1 MRIMRSLVAAGTVA
15 AAAIGLAVA
24 PAMADPVNSH
34 YKTVTPKAYDV
45 IGVGS
50 DTTQY
55 LLDQLTVNYNA
66 AQAKKKIANSPTH
79 PYIYSW
85 DAENPKNPN
94 STTVQNI
101 KVKPGCKAEARPNSS
116 GQGIT
121 ALSTFGRTKYTYKG
135 KKKTAPCDDFA
146 RASRG
151 YKSGDP
157 LPTKGGAEFVIL
169 GEDAITYSVPTGG
182 YAPNNLTPSQ
192 LAEIFSCKVP
202 AVGSYAANTW
212 GALGVTTNPTIA
224 NSVIDPIYPES
235 ASGTLSF
242 WIAALGIS
250 SLGTSEPTC
259 SSAAA
264 AGVTPPEENEGTNAD
279 FYNSNNKA
287 DGINPNVV
295 YLYSVG
301 NYISQ
306 KYHSKACGGA
316 RTGSQNH
323 FGCNQTGILHLD
335 SISDVAPISGS
346 GAKAAINPSF
356 YSLSGVAG
364 TFGRYLYDVVPY
376 STSTK
381 NHIPAY
387 LQKFFNPSSGP
398 FAKKVKGY
406 FCSAAAQAVIKSYGF
421 RSAGAACGAV
431 AG

>member
-24 PAMADPVNSH
+24 PAMADPVNNH
-34 YKTVTPKAYDV
+34 YKSVTPKPYDI

-50 DTTQY
+50 DTTQNV
-55 LLDQLTVNYNA
+55 LDQLTVNYDA
-66 AQAKKKIANSPTH
+66 AQAKRKVANSPTN

-94 STTVQNI
+94 STAIQNI

-121 ALSTFGRTKYTYKG
+121 ALSTFGNTKYTYK
-135 KKKTAPCDDFA
+135 KKKHTAPCVNFA

-157 LPTKGGAEFVIL
+157 LPTKGGAEFVIV
-169 GEDAITYSVPTGG
+169 GEDAITYATPTGG

-192 LAEIFSCKVP
+192 LAEIFSCNVP
-202 AVGSYAANTW
+202 AAGSFAKNTW
-212 GALGVTTNPTIA
+212 GALGVTTNSTIA

-242 WIAALGIS
+242 WIAALGLS

-264 AGVTPPEENEGTNAD
+264 SGVVAPEENEGTNAD
-279 FYNSNNKA
+279 FYNNNNKA

-295 YLYSVG
+295 YFYSVG
-301 NYISQ
+301 AYLAQ
-306 KYHSKACGGA
+306 KYHSKVCGAA
-316 RTGSQNH
+316 RKGSENH
-323 FGCNQTGILHLD
+323 FGCNQTGIMNLR
-335 SISDVAPISGS
+335 SVSDVSPTSGS
-346 GAKAAINPSF
+346 GAKAHINAVF
-356 YSLSGVAG
+356 YSLSAVAG

-376 STSTK
+376 SASTK
-381 NHIPAY
+381 NHIPAN
-387 LQKFFNPSSGP
+387 LQRFFNPKSGP

-406 FCSAAAQAVIKSYGF
+406 FCSAAAQKVIAAYGF
-421 RSAGAACGAV
+421 RSAGSACGAV